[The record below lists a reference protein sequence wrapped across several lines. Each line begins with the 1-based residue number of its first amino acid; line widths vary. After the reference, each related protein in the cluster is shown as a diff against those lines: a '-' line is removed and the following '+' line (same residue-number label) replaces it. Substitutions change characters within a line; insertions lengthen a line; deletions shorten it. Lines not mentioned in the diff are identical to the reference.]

1 MIMRKLFI
9 IIMCLIISVSLVS
22 WVDPNSPDD
31 DPENTD
37 VAYELYTLSVAKMNE
52 TDNYASKTKYEM
64 DMTIDG
70 GGMSMTSIMK
80 MDSEFRQY
88 DRKNKSFVGL
98 IDTEM
103 SVSMPDQSSETSS
116 PMLLTDF
123 NIFTAEDILYFDV
136 TVSMPGEDDENTKNK
151 AQLSEENYATLDK
164 KLFGINSDYGFSL
177 TENDFEDVVVN
188 EQDGVKYFTVKI
200 SGNTFLDFLY
210 PYVILEPGSLAEEI
224 YAELTYYV
232 SADNYIQ
239 KITAELTSDNF
250 TLSYTSEFT
259 DFGKV
264 EKTVTPADAESYE
277 LVPFENIVAPIN
289 NTWHDN
295 FLII

>member
-1 MIMRKLFI
+1 MRKLFI

-22 WVDPNSPDD
+22 CVDPNSPDD

-64 DMTIDG
+64 DMTIDV

-289 NTWHDN
+289 NT
-295 FLII
+295 

>member
-1 MIMRKLFI
+1 MRKLFI

-22 WVDPNSPDD
+22 CVDPNSPDD

-116 PMLLTDF
+116 PMLLTEF

-136 TVSMPGEDDENTKNK
+136 TLSMPGEDDENTKNK

-177 TENDFEDVVVN
+177 TENDFEDVAVN

-289 NTWHDN
+289 NT
-295 FLII
+295 

>member
-1 MIMRKLFI
+1 MRKLFI

-22 WVDPNSPDD
+22 CVDPNSPDD

-88 DRKNKSFVGL
+88 DRKNKSLVGL

-116 PMLLTDF
+116 PMLLTEF

-136 TVSMPGEDDENTKNK
+136 TLSMPGEDDENTKNK

-289 NTWHDN
+289 NT
-295 FLII
+295 

>member
-1 MIMRKLFI
+1 MRKLFI

-22 WVDPNSPDD
+22 CVDPNSPDD

-116 PMLLTDF
+116 PMLLTEF

-136 TVSMPGEDDENTKNK
+136 TLSMPGEDDENTKNK

-277 LVPFENIVAPIN
+277 LVPLENIVAPIN
-289 NTWHDN
+289 NT
-295 FLII
+295 

>member
-1 MIMRKLFI
+1 MRKLFI
-9 IIMCLIISVSLVS
+9 IIMCLIISISLVS
-22 WVDPNSPDD
+22 CVDPNSPDD

-116 PMLLTDF
+116 PMLLTEF

-136 TVSMPGEDDENTKNK
+136 TLSMPGEDDENTKNK
-151 AQLSEENYATLDK
+151 AQLSEENYATLDE
-164 KLFGINSDYGFSL
+164 KLFGFNSDYGFSL

-289 NTWHDN
+289 NT
-295 FLII
+295 

>member
-1 MIMRKLFI
+1 MRKLFI
-9 IIMCLIISVSLVS
+9 IIMCLIISISLVS
-22 WVDPNSPDD
+22 CVDPNSPDD

-64 DMTIDG
+64 DMIIGG

-116 PMLLTDF
+116 PMLLTEF
-123 NIFTAEDILYFDV
+123 NIFTAKDILYFDV
-136 TVSMPGEDDENTKNK
+136 TLSMPGEDDENTKNK

-289 NTWHDN
+289 NT
-295 FLII
+295 

>member
-1 MIMRKLFI
+1 MRKLFI

-22 WVDPNSPDD
+22 CVDPNSPDD

-116 PMLLTDF
+116 PMLLTEF
-123 NIFTAEDILYFDV
+123 NIFTTKDILYFDV

-289 NTWHDN
+289 NT
-295 FLII
+295 

>member
-1 MIMRKLFI
+1 MRKLFI

-22 WVDPNSPDD
+22 CVDPNSPDD

-70 GGMSMTSIMK
+70 GGMSITSIMK

-289 NTWHDN
+289 NT
-295 FLII
+295 

>member
-1 MIMRKLFI
+1 MRKLFI

-22 WVDPNSPDD
+22 CVDPNSPDD

-116 PMLLTDF
+116 PMLLTEF
-123 NIFTAEDILYFDV
+123 NIFTAKDILYFDV
-136 TVSMPGEDDENTKNK
+136 TLSMPGEDDENTKNK

-188 EQDGVKYFTVKI
+188 EQDGVKYFTVKL

-289 NTWHDN
+289 NT
-295 FLII
+295 

>member
-1 MIMRKLFI
+1 MRKLFI

-22 WVDPNSPDD
+22 CVDPNSPDD

-116 PMLLTDF
+116 PMLLTEF

-136 TVSMPGEDDENTKNK
+136 TLSMPGEDDENTKNK
-151 AQLSEENYATLDK
+151 AQLSEENYATLDE
-164 KLFGINSDYGFSL
+164 KLFGFNSDYGFSL

-289 NTWHDN
+289 NT
-295 FLII
+295 

>member
-1 MIMRKLFI
+1 MRKLFI

-22 WVDPNSPDD
+22 CVDPNSPDD

-116 PMLLTDF
+116 PMLLTEF
-123 NIFTAEDILYFDV
+123 NIFTAKDILYFDV
-136 TVSMPGEDDENTKNK
+136 TLSMPGEDDENTKNK

-250 TLSYTSEFT
+250 TLSYISEFT

-289 NTWHDN
+289 NT
-295 FLII
+295 

>member
-1 MIMRKLFI
+1 MRKLFI
-9 IIMCLIISVSLVS
+9 IIMCLIISISLVS
-22 WVDPNSPDD
+22 CVDPNSPDD

-116 PMLLTDF
+116 PMLLTEF
-123 NIFTAEDILYFDV
+123 NIFTAKDILYFDV

-289 NTWHDN
+289 NT
-295 FLII
+295 

>member
-1 MIMRKLFI
+1 MRKLFI

-22 WVDPNSPDD
+22 CVDPNSPDD

-116 PMLLTDF
+116 PMLLTEF
-123 NIFTAEDILYFDV
+123 NIFTAEDIFYFDV

-289 NTWHDN
+289 NT
-295 FLII
+295 

>member
-1 MIMRKLFI
+1 MRKLFI

-22 WVDPNSPDD
+22 CVDPNSPDD

-232 SADNYIQ
+232 STDNYIQ

-289 NTWHDN
+289 NT
-295 FLII
+295 

>member
-1 MIMRKLFI
+1 MRKLFI

-22 WVDPNSPDD
+22 CVDPNSPDD

-116 PMLLTDF
+116 PMLLTEF

-136 TVSMPGEDDENTKNK
+136 TLSMPGEDDENTKNK
-151 AQLSEENYATLDK
+151 AQLSEENYATLDE

-250 TLSYTSEFT
+250 TLSYISEFT

-289 NTWHDN
+289 NT
-295 FLII
+295 

>member
-1 MIMRKLFI
+1 MRKLFI

-22 WVDPNSPDD
+22 CVDPNSPDD

-116 PMLLTDF
+116 PMLLTEF
-123 NIFTAEDILYFDV
+123 NIFTAKDILYFDV
-136 TVSMPGEDDENTKNK
+136 TLSMPGEDDENTKNK
-151 AQLSEENYATLDK
+151 AQLSEENYATLDE
-164 KLFGINSDYGFSL
+164 KLFGFNSDYGFSL
-177 TENDFEDVVVN
+177 TENDFEDVAVN

-250 TLSYTSEFT
+250 TLSYISEFT

-289 NTWHDN
+289 NT
-295 FLII
+295 

>member
-1 MIMRKLFI
+1 MRKLFI

-22 WVDPNSPDD
+22 CVDPNSPDD

-289 NTWHDN
+289 NT
-295 FLII
+295 

>member
-1 MIMRKLFI
+1 MRKLFI

-22 WVDPNSPDD
+22 CVDPNSPDD

-116 PMLLTDF
+116 PMLLTEF

-136 TVSMPGEDDENTKNK
+136 TLSMPGEDDENTKNK

-289 NTWHDN
+289 NT
-295 FLII
+295 

>member
-1 MIMRKLFI
+1 MRKLFI

-22 WVDPNSPDD
+22 CVDPNSPDD

-116 PMLLTDF
+116 PMLLTEF
-123 NIFTAEDILYFDV
+123 NIFTAEDILYFDL

-177 TENDFEDVVVN
+177 TENDFEDVAVN

-289 NTWHDN
+289 NT
-295 FLII
+295 

>member
-1 MIMRKLFI
+1 MRKLFI
-9 IIMCLIISVSLVS
+9 IIMCLIISISLVS
-22 WVDPNSPDD
+22 CVDPNSPDD

-116 PMLLTDF
+116 PMLLTEF
-123 NIFTAEDILYFDV
+123 NIFTAEDFLYFDV

-289 NTWHDN
+289 NT
-295 FLII
+295 

>member
-1 MIMRKLFI
+1 MRKLFI

-22 WVDPNSPDD
+22 CVDPNSPDD

-136 TVSMPGEDDENTKNK
+136 TLSMPGEDDENTKNK

-289 NTWHDN
+289 NT
-295 FLII
+295 

>member
-1 MIMRKLFI
+1 MRKLFI

-22 WVDPNSPDD
+22 CVDPNSPDD

-64 DMTIDG
+64 DMIIGG

-116 PMLLTDF
+116 PMLLTEF
-123 NIFTAEDILYFDV
+123 NIFTAKDILYFDV
-136 TVSMPGEDDENTKNK
+136 TLSMPGEDDENTKNK
-151 AQLSEENYATLDK
+151 AQLSEENYATLDE
-164 KLFGINSDYGFSL
+164 KLFGFNSDYGFSL
-177 TENDFEDVVVN
+177 TENDFEDVAVN

-250 TLSYTSEFT
+250 TLSYISEFT

-289 NTWHDN
+289 NT
-295 FLII
+295 

>member
-1 MIMRKLFI
+1 MRKLFI

-22 WVDPNSPDD
+22 CVDPNSPDD

-116 PMLLTDF
+116 PMLLTEF
-123 NIFTAEDILYFDV
+123 NIFTAKDILYFDV

-289 NTWHDN
+289 NT
-295 FLII
+295 

>member
-1 MIMRKLFI
+1 MRKLFI

-22 WVDPNSPDD
+22 CVDPNSPDD

-116 PMLLTDF
+116 PMLLTEF

-210 PYVILEPGSLAEEI
+210 SYVILEPGSLAEEI

-289 NTWHDN
+289 NT
-295 FLII
+295 

>member
-1 MIMRKLFI
+1 MRKLFI

-22 WVDPNSPDD
+22 CVDPNSPDD
-31 DPENTD
+31 DPGNTD

-116 PMLLTDF
+116 PMLLTEF

-177 TENDFEDVVVN
+177 TENDFEDVAVN

-289 NTWHDN
+289 NT
-295 FLII
+295 

>member
-1 MIMRKLFI
+1 MRKLFI

-22 WVDPNSPDD
+22 CVDPNSPDD

-70 GGMSMTSIMK
+70 GGMSITSIMK

-116 PMLLTDF
+116 PMLLTEF
-123 NIFTAEDILYFDV
+123 NIFTAKDILYFDV

-289 NTWHDN
+289 NT
-295 FLII
+295 

>member
-1 MIMRKLFI
+1 MRKLFI

-22 WVDPNSPDD
+22 CVDPNSPDD

-116 PMLLTDF
+116 PMLLTEF

-177 TENDFEDVVVN
+177 TENDFEDVAVN

-200 SGNTFLDFLY
+200 SSNTFLDFLY

-289 NTWHDN
+289 NT
-295 FLII
+295 

>member
-1 MIMRKLFI
+1 MRKLFI
-9 IIMCLIISVSLVS
+9 IIMCLIISISLVS
-22 WVDPNSPDD
+22 CVDPNSPDD

-64 DMTIDG
+64 DMIIGG

-116 PMLLTDF
+116 PMLLTEF
-123 NIFTAEDILYFDV
+123 NIFTAEDILYFDL
-136 TVSMPGEDDENTKNK
+136 TLSMPGEDDENTKNK
-151 AQLSEENYATLDK
+151 AQLSEENYATLDE
-164 KLFGINSDYGFSL
+164 KLFGFNSDYGFSL
-177 TENDFEDVVVN
+177 TENDFEGVAVN

-250 TLSYTSEFT
+250 TLSYISEFT

-289 NTWHDN
+289 NT
-295 FLII
+295 

>member
-1 MIMRKLFI
+1 MRKLFI

-22 WVDPNSPDD
+22 CVDPNSPDD

-116 PMLLTDF
+116 PMLLTEF

-277 LVPFENIVAPIN
+277 LVPFENISAPIN
-289 NTWHDN
+289 NT
-295 FLII
+295 

>member
-1 MIMRKLFI
+1 MRKLFI

-22 WVDPNSPDD
+22 CVDPNSPDD

-116 PMLLTDF
+116 PMLLTEF

-136 TVSMPGEDDENTKNK
+136 TLSMPGEDDENTKNK
-151 AQLSEENYATLDK
+151 AQLSEENYAILDE
-164 KLFGINSDYGFSL
+164 KLFGFNSDYGFSL
-177 TENDFEDVVVN
+177 TENDFEGVAVN

-250 TLSYTSEFT
+250 TLSYTSEFS

-289 NTWHDN
+289 NT
-295 FLII
+295 

>member
-1 MIMRKLFI
+1 MRKLFI
-9 IIMCLIISVSLVS
+9 IIMCLIISISLVS
-22 WVDPNSPDD
+22 CVDPNSPDD

-64 DMTIDG
+64 DMIIGG

-116 PMLLTDF
+116 PMLLTEF
-123 NIFTAEDILYFDV
+123 NIFTAEDILYFDL
-136 TVSMPGEDDENTKNK
+136 TLSMPGEDDENTKNK
-151 AQLSEENYATLDK
+151 AQLSEENYATLDE
-164 KLFGINSDYGFSL
+164 KLFGFNSDYGFSL
-177 TENDFEDVVVN
+177 TENDFEGVAVN

-289 NTWHDN
+289 NT
-295 FLII
+295 

>member
-1 MIMRKLFI
+1 MRKLFI
-9 IIMCLIISVSLVS
+9 IIMCLIISISLVS
-22 WVDPNSPDD
+22 CVDPNSPDD

-64 DMTIDG
+64 DMIIGG

-116 PMLLTDF
+116 PMLLTEF

-289 NTWHDN
+289 NT
-295 FLII
+295 

>member
-1 MIMRKLFI
+1 MRKLFI

-22 WVDPNSPDD
+22 CVDPNSPDD

-116 PMLLTDF
+116 PMLLTEF
-123 NIFTAEDILYFDV
+123 NIFTAKDILYFDV
-136 TVSMPGEDDENTKNK
+136 TLSMPGEDDENTKNK
-151 AQLSEENYATLDK
+151 AQLSEENYATLDE

-289 NTWHDN
+289 NT
-295 FLII
+295 

>member
-1 MIMRKLFI
+1 MRKLFI

-22 WVDPNSPDD
+22 CVDPNSPDY

-289 NTWHDN
+289 NT
-295 FLII
+295 

>member
-1 MIMRKLFI
+1 MRKLFI
-9 IIMCLIISVSLVS
+9 IIMCLIISISLVS
-22 WVDPNSPDD
+22 CVDPNSPDD

-64 DMTIDG
+64 DMIIGG

-116 PMLLTDF
+116 PMLLTEF
-123 NIFTAEDILYFDV
+123 NIFTAKDILYFDV
-136 TVSMPGEDDENTKNK
+136 TLSMPGEDDENTKNK
-151 AQLSEENYATLDK
+151 AQLSEENYATLDE
-164 KLFGINSDYGFSL
+164 KLFGFNSDYGFSL
-177 TENDFEDVVVN
+177 TENDFEDVAVN

-289 NTWHDN
+289 NT
-295 FLII
+295 

>member
-1 MIMRKLFI
+1 MRKLFI

-22 WVDPNSPDD
+22 CVDPNSPDD

-116 PMLLTDF
+116 PMLLTEF

-164 KLFGINSDYGFSL
+164 NY
-177 TENDFEDVVVN
+177 
-188 EQDGVKYFTVKI
+188 
-200 SGNTFLDFLY
+200 
-210 PYVILEPGSLAEEI
+210 
-224 YAELTYYV
+224 
-232 SADNYIQ
+232 SALIP
-239 KITAELTSDNF
+239 I
-250 TLSYTSEFT
+250 T
-259 DFGKV
+259 DFHLRKMIS
-264 EKTVTPADAESYE
+264 KMLS
-277 LVPFENIVAPIN
+277 
-289 NTWHDN
+289 
-295 FLII
+295 

>member
-1 MIMRKLFI
+1 MRKLFI

-22 WVDPNSPDD
+22 CVDPNSPDD

-116 PMLLTDF
+116 PMLLTEF
-123 NIFTAEDILYFDV
+123 NIFTAKDILYFDV
-136 TVSMPGEDDENTKNK
+136 TLSMPGEDDENTKNK

-289 NTWHDN
+289 NT
-295 FLII
+295 